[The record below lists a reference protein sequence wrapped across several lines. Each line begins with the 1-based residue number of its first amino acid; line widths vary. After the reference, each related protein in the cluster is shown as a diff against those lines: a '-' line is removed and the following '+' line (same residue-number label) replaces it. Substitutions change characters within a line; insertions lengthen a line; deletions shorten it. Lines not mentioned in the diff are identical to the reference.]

1 MLNSLRARLTV
12 AGLLLAVP
20 AVGITALVVA
30 NTTSADLIGD
40 IELQLETQTFVL
52 SELTTYA
59 VLNGTWEGADD
70 LVRSLAETS
79 GLRIAL
85 TEINGSVLADSN
97 PGEGTNG
104 LLAAGVIDPNN
115 PFFELGL
122 STELNDY
129 SAVLADNLGACL
141 DAAGIS
147 FQRFEDEF

>member
-1 MLNSLRARLTV
+1 MASATDLSMLNSLRARLTV

-104 LLAAGVIDPNN
+104 LLAAGRSEERRVGKECRSRWSP
-115 PFFELGL
+115 
-122 STELNDY
+122 Y
-129 SAVLADNLGACL
+129 H
-141 DAAGIS
+141 
-147 FQRFEDEF
+147 